1 MMQDRE
7 SKASVAGT
15 AVRIATRRRICHA
28 MTMLLLLLLRG
39 WKGRSCGLWVVVL
52 LLARTAVPVASQ
64 ESSGGDRQQ
73 SVCAAPPA
81 GVVADRGLCVEI
93 IRDALVVEESRP
105 RGLAVRNGELFVLE
119 RAGGFNDW
127 ATLTGY
133 VVVYDVVAAPSN
145 TTDTTRSVKVNTT
158 ATILASAVGLT
169 HGLAVSDAY
178 IYATTSEAVYRWE
191 YTKGRRDN
199 LGEPEL
205 IVQNIPTIA
214 NQSLHTRSVLVTDEL
229 LYVSIGAEQNVDPDL
244 GRAAIVT
251 FPLSSQNTTTTFPF
265 NWTDGTVIATGLRN
279 AVGLALDGSGRL
291 WAVDTSADEK
301 YRADLGGDISR
312 DNPADELNRIDPP
325 FGRTFGFP
333 FCWTEYR
340 LPPTFSNGRGSQWA
354 WHDPDIFP
362 EPKSD
367 EYCRDPDNNVPPESV
382 FPAHSAPLGLTFYK
396 YQDSWPEECPDGVA
410 FPRDWDGHAFVAY
423 HGSYTDD
430 NPVPGQ
436 VVRIPISVSGTVI
449 GGMAAPPA
457 SILRD
462 AGPSLSGIRPV
473 DLKFD
478 LCGRLLV
485 SSDGRPVSQEGR
497 MVLRIQSDPSFGTD
511 GGTASSGPSP
521 RIIIVVV
528 VIGMVIVVA
537 ISIGFAALGRQGR
550 NVAPSSSTIEAATAT
565 PAAVRAGEVE
575 MN

>member
-1 MMQDRE
+1 
-7 SKASVAGT
+7 
-15 AVRIATRRRICHA
+15 
-28 MTMLLLLLLRG
+28 
-39 WKGRSCGLWVVVL
+39 LWVVL

-64 ESSGGDRQQ
+64 EESSGGDRR

-81 GVVADRGLCVEI
+81 GVVADRGLCAEI
-93 IRDALVVEESRP
+93 FRDALVVEESRP
-105 RGLAVRNGELFVLE
+105 RGLSVRNGEVFALE

-133 VVVYDVVAAPSN
+133 VVVYDAVALSN
-145 TTDTTRSVKVNTT
+145 TTDTTRSLKVNTT
-158 ATILASAVGLT
+158 ATVLANAVGLT
-169 HGLAVSDAY
+169 HGLAVSDTHV
-178 IYATTSEAVYRWE
+178 YATTSAAVYRWE
-191 YTKGRRDN
+191 YSKGRRDN

-205 IVQNIPTIA
+205 IVQNIPTVA
-214 NQSLHTRSVLVTDEL
+214 NQSLHTRSVLVTKDL

-251 FPLSSQNTTTTFPF
+251 FPISSNTTLPF
-265 NWTDGTVIATGLRN
+265 NWTDGTVVATGLRN
-279 AVGLALDGSGRL
+279 AVGLALDASGRL

-301 YRADLGGDISR
+301 YRADLGGDISQ

-325 FGRTFGFP
+325 DGRTFGFP

-340 LPPTFSNGRGSQWA
+340 LPPTFTNGRGSQWA

-367 EYCRDPDNNVPPESV
+367 EYCRDPNNNVPPESV

-410 FPRDWDGHAFVAY
+410 FPREWDGHAFVAF

-436 VVRIPISVSGTVI
+436 VVRISISASGTVI
-449 GGMAAPPA
+449 GGIATPPV

-478 LCGRLLV
+478 QCGRLLV
-485 SSDGRPVSQEGR
+485 TSDGRPGSQEGR

-521 RIIIVVV
+521 QTIIVVV
-528 VIGMVIVVA
+528 VIGMAIVVA
-537 ISIGFAALGRQGR
+537 IAIGFAALQRQGR
-550 NVAPSSSTIEAATAT
+550 NIAPSTSNIEEATA
-565 PAAVRAGEVE
+565 PSAAVRAGEVE